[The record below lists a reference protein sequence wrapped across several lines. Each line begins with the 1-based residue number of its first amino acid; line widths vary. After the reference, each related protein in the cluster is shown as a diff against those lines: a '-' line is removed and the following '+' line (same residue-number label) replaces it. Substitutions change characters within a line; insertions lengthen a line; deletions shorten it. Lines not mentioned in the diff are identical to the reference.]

1 MMILLINNFKKMKKS
16 KTAPEIVL
24 IGKNYNSIE
33 RAKERKKYFLANGY
47 KILTENSKKIT
58 FVKK

>member
-1 MMILLINNFKKMKKS
+1 MKKP